1 MRNKIL
7 MYLFIFS
14 VLFTLFIYVND
25 KRILDSKQ
33 EKIERLEDLLAD
45 MEEDPDV
52 DTSSEISEVEDY
64 FNLQNNEDAIT
75 YFENKGIDTQDL
87 ILKIEDAIISKNSAE
102 EDNPL
107 VPQAGMEGNMRINKI
122 KVLNHKWIIADFT
135 DGTYW
140 GEVFLSYEVA
150 EDGEIKFYP
159 EKSFLYPLY

>member
-14 VLFTLFIYVND
+14 ILFTLFIYVND
-25 KRILDSKQ
+25 KKILDAK
-33 EKIERLEDLLAD
+33 EERIENLQNKLAEVEADLENSVGA
-45 MEEDPDV
+45 E
-52 DTSSEISEVEDY
+52 EVEDY

-87 ILKIEDAIISKNSAE
+87 ILKIEDAIISKNSVE

-150 EDGEIKFYP
+150 ENGEIKFYQ
-159 EKSFLYPLY
+159 EKSFLYPLS

>member
-33 EKIERLEDLLAD
+33 DKIDRLEEKLAEVEAD
-45 MEEDPDV
+45 AQIP
-52 DTSSEISEVEDY
+52 SEVAEVEDY
-64 FNLQNNEDAIT
+64 FNLENNEDAIT

-87 ILKIEDAIISKNSAE
+87 ILKIEDAIISQNSAE

-107 VPQAGMEGNMRINKI
+107 VPQAGMEGKMRINKI

-150 EDGEIKFYP
+150 EDGEIRFYP

>member
-25 KRILDSKQ
+25 KRILDAKQ
-33 EKIERLEDLLAD
+33 DKIDRLEEKLAEVEAD
-45 MEEDPDV
+45 AQIP
-52 DTSSEISEVEDY
+52 SEVAEVEDY
-64 FNLQNNEDAIT
+64 FNLENNEDAIT

-87 ILKIEDAIISKNSAE
+87 ILKIEDAIISQNSAE

-107 VPQAGMEGNMRINKI
+107 VPQAGMEGKMRINKI

-140 GEVFLSYEVA
+140 GEVFFSYEVA

>member
-1 MRNKIL
+1 MSNKIL

-14 VLFTLFIYVND
+14 LLFTIFIYVND

-33 EKIERLEDLLAD
+33 NKIEELEDRLLDTEAD
-45 MEEDPDV
+45 IEN
-52 DTSSEISEVEDY
+52 SAAFSKNEDY
-64 FNLQNNEDAIT
+64 FSLNNNEEAIT
-75 YFENKGIDTQDL
+75 YFEDRNIDTKEL
-87 ILKIEDAIISKNSAE
+87 ISRIEDAIISKNTAG

-140 GEVFLSYEVA
+140 GEVFLSYEVK
-150 EDGEIKFYP
+150 EGGEIQFFP

>member
-14 VLFTLFIYVND
+14 LLFTIFIYVND

-33 EKIERLEDLLAD
+33 DKIENLENRLLDA
-45 MEEDPDV
+45 EEEIE
-52 DTSSEISEVEDY
+52 TSSRLSEDEDY
-64 FNLQNNEDAIT
+64 FSLKNNEEAIT
-75 YFENKGIDTQDL
+75 YFEEKGIDTKEL
-87 ILKIEDAIISKNSAE
+87 ITRIEDAIISKNIAG

-107 VPQAGMEGNMRINKI
+107 VPQAGMEGNMSINKI

-140 GEVFLSYEVA
+140 GEVFLSYEVKA
-150 EDGEIKFYP
+150 DGEIKFYP

>member
-25 KRILDSKQ
+25 KRILDAKQ
-33 EKIERLEDLLAD
+33 EKINRLEEKLAELEAD
-45 MEEDPDV
+45 ANFSSDV
-52 DTSSEISEVEDY
+52 ADIEDY

-87 ILKIEDAIISKNSAE
+87 ILKIEDAIISKNSTE

-107 VPQAGMEGNMRINKI
+107 VPQAGMEGKMRINKI

-140 GEVFLSYEVA
+140 GEVFFSYEVY
-150 EDGEIKFYP
+150 ENGKIEFYP
-159 EKSFLYPLY
+159 EKSFLYPLN

>member
-25 KRILDSKQ
+25 KRILDAKQ
-33 EKIERLEDLLAD
+33 EKIDRLEDKLAE
-45 MEEDPDV
+45 MEADV
-52 DTSSEISEVEDY
+52 QIQSEVAEVEDY

-87 ILKIEDAIISKNSAE
+87 ILKVEDAIISKNSAE

-107 VPQAGMEGNMRINKI
+107 VPQAGMEGKMRINKI

-150 EDGEIKFYP
+150 EDGEIRFYP

>member
-7 MYLFIFS
+7 MYLFIFTL
-14 VLFTLFIYVND
+14 LFTIFIYVND
-25 KRILDSKQ
+25 KRILDAK
-33 EKIERLEDLLAD
+33 EERIESLENQLA
-45 MEEDPDV
+45 ELENDPG
-52 DTSSEISEVEDY
+52 TTAESELAEDY

-75 YFENKGIDTQDL
+75 YFENKNIDPSDL

-122 KVLNHKWIIADFT
+122 KILNHKWVIADFT

-140 GEVFLSYEVA
+140 GEVFLSYEVT
-150 EDGEIKFYP
+150 EGGEFKFYP

>member
-14 VLFTLFIYVND
+14 LLFTIFIYVND

-33 EKIERLEDLLAD
+33 ERIERLENKLLEVEGD
-45 MEEDPDV
+45 FNSIDV
-52 DTSSEISEVEDY
+52 VESEDY
-64 FNLQNNEDAIT
+64 FSLENNEDAIT
-75 YFENKGIDTQDL
+75 YFENKDFDSQDL

-107 VPQAGMEGNMRINKI
+107 VPLAGMEGFMRINKI

-140 GEVFLSYEVA
+140 GEVFLSYEVS
-150 EDGEIKFYP
+150 EDGEISFFP
-159 EKSFLYPLY
+159 EKSFLYPLD